1 MTEPRRTPP
10 AKDRPRREPRASS
23 SKVDPKKADAKM
35 AGAAPAPRAAESPV
49 RESKPRRSR
58 RSTKAR
64 WLPALFGFAG
74 AALFGGALLWGCRDD
89 ADESEDSGRARTTE
103 GASSAQPNGTASSAK
118 TSGDGDAAD
127 PSPSSSAA
135 SAKPA
140 PNVDPDAPWNGP
152 WLGATAFQTPVYA
165 EPRFGDDRIGYLR
178 QGAKVPVD
186 PKPIAKPNCK
196 QGWYKLIDGGY
207 VCGKYATLDMDNPR
221 VKLGVKAPDVGELTP
236 YKYAYNRYHGTP
248 LYRKPPSK
256 AEVDKF
262 EPYLAEE
269 KAKKEKKKAEEREA
283 RERAKSGGDKAEP
296 VASADAPRAADS
308 ASDDGERRAKKAKR
322 EAAPSA
328 TSPGTSPGASAGEA
342 RDEEGR
348 PSAEGSAVPTTSE
361 DAKAA
366 MDAIAALEPGA
377 EPEKPKE
384 PEKAWWQIAN
394 ETGEKPSVTLADMA
408 KDSGGSLEKRMAKGF
423 FVAVDKTVGWEG
435 RSYFRTT
442 NGFLAPMDRM
452 WLNKPPESKGVE
464 FPKDA
469 KSVFFVLADKA
480 RLYDVD
486 TAKKKAKDTG
496 PAKRFSGH
504 GLTGDVVTVDG
515 TEYKKLLSGSWIK
528 SSAGTFTEPG
538 KRPEM
543 ANGPSEK
550 WVDVNL
556 DKKTLVL
563 FVGDEPVYA
572 ALVSPGKRSKDKKKN
587 HATKEGVWR
596 IREKH
601 VAVTMD
607 GDGAGGDLPY
617 SIDDVP
623 FVEYYDG
630 SYALHAA
637 FWHSN
642 FGREMSH
649 GCVNLAPLDA
659 KHVFNWT
666 EPRLPRGWHA
676 VNATK
681 DRPGT
686 VVSIH
691 GS

>member
-1 MTEPRRTPP
+1 MTEPRRTTSREARSRATTARRTHRSGKAKWLP
-10 AKDRPRREPRASS
+10 ACFGFGIAALVGGGVLWGAGCREDDSVGDEPGRERTSEPEASS
-23 SKVDPKKADAKM
+23 TGKAKGAPAANAKADASDPAP
-35 AGAAPAPRAAESPV
+35 AGSGSAAP
-49 RESKPRRSR
+49 
-58 RSTKAR
+58 
-64 WLPALFGFAG
+64 
-74 AALFGGALLWGCRDD
+74 
-89 ADESEDSGRARTTE
+89 
-103 GASSAQPNGTASSAK
+103 
-118 TSGDGDAAD
+118 
-127 PSPSSSAA
+127 PSPT
-135 SAKPA
+135 
-140 PNVDPDAPWNGP
+140 VDPDAAWTGP

-165 EPRFGDDRIGYLR
+165 ETRFGDDRIGYLR

-186 PKPIAKPNCK
+186 PKPIAKANCK
-196 QGWYKLIDGGY
+196 QGWYKLAFGGY
-207 VCGKYATLDMDNPR
+207 VCGKYATLDMNSPR
-221 VKLGVKAPDVGELTP
+221 VKLGVKAPDLAETTP

-248 LYRKPPSK
+248 LYRKPPSR

-269 KAKKEKKKAEEREA
+269 KAKKDKKKADDKAAKEA
-283 RERAKSGGDKAEP
+283 KEAERERARSGSKDPEP
-296 VASADAPRAADS
+296 VASVPEED
-308 ASDDGERRAKKAKR
+308 ASDAGTDTEERRSKKAKR
-322 EAAPSA
+322 EITP
-328 TSPGTSPGASAGEA
+328 PREG

-348 PSAEGSAVPTTSE
+348 PAAEGSAVPTSD
-361 DAKAA
+361 DAKSA
-366 MDAIAALEPGA
+366 MDAIAELDPTLEA
-377 EPEKPKE
+377 DKPEKP
-384 PEKAWWQIAN
+384 WWQAAN
-394 ETGEKPSVTLADMA
+394 ESGEKPSVTLADMA
-408 KDSGGSLEKRMAKGF
+408 RDSGGSLEKRMAKGF

-442 NGFLAPMDRM
+442 NGFLAPTDRM
-452 WLNKPPESKGVE
+452 WLNKPPESKGIE

-469 KSVFFVLADKA
+469 KAVFFVTGDKA
-480 RLYDVD
+480 RLYEVD
-486 TAKKKAKDTG
+486 EAKKKSKDVG
-496 PAKRFSGH
+496 AAKRFSGY
-504 GLTGDVVTVDG
+504 GLTGDVLTVDG
-515 TEYKKLLSGSWIK
+515 TEFKKMIGGRWIK
-528 SSAGTFTEPG
+528 STSGTFTEPG
-538 KRPEM
+538 KRPEQ
-543 ANGPSEK
+543 AGPSDK

-572 ALVSPGKRSKDKKKN
+572 ALVSPGKKSNDKKKN
-587 HATKEGVWR
+587 HATKTGVWR

-659 KHVFNWT
+659 KYVFNWT
-666 EPRLPRGWHA
+666 EPRLPRGWHS

-681 DRPGT
+681 DKPGS

>member
-1 MTEPRRTPP
+1 MTEPRRPSSRD
-10 AKDRPRREPRASS
+10 ARPRRDPRA
-23 SKVDPKKADAKM
+23 PIRKADAT
-35 AGAAPAPRAAESPV
+35 AAASRAAEAPQTDKTRRV
-49 RESKPRRSR
+49 RRSAR
-58 RSTKAR
+58 AR
-64 WLPALFGFAG
+64 WLPAVIGFA
-74 AALFGGALLWGCRDD
+74 AAAVAGGALLWGCRDD
-89 ADESEDSGRARTTE
+89 DSEAEDSGRARTTE
-103 GASSAQPNGTASSAK
+103 AAPSSAPK
-118 TSGDGDAAD
+118 
-127 PSPSSSAA
+127 SAA
-135 SAKPA
+135 SASASADDEAARSGSGSGPPA
-140 PNVDPDAPWNGP
+140 GSAVPAIDPNAPWDGP

-165 EPRFGDDRIGYLR
+165 EPRFGEDRIGYLR

-186 PKPIAKPNCK
+186 PKPIAKANCK
-196 QGWYKLIDGGY
+196 QGWYKLVDGGY
-207 VCGKYATLDMDNPR
+207 VCGKYATLDMNSPR
-221 VKLGVKAPDVGELTP
+221 VKLGVKAPDLTDITP
-236 YKYAYNRYHGTP
+236 YKYAYNRFHGTP
-248 LYRKPPSK
+248 LYRKAPSR

-269 KAKKEKKKAEEREA
+269 KAKKEKKKSDEKAAREAEREA
-283 RERAKSGGDKAEP
+283 GRERAKSGGKEP
-296 VASADAPRAADS
+296 EPIASARDEHAGPADE
-308 ASDDGERRAKKAKR
+308 GERRARKAKR
-322 EAAPSA
+322 EA
-328 TSPGTSPGASAGEA
+328 SPVADG
-342 RDEEGR
+342 RDADGR
-348 PSAEGSAVPTTSE
+348 PIADGSAVPTSD

-366 MDAIAALEPGA
+366 MDAITALDPSA
-377 EPEKPKE
+377 ESEKPKE
-384 PEKAWWQIAN
+384 PEKPWWQIAN
-394 ETGEKPSVTLADMA
+394 ESGEKPSVTLADMA

-442 NGFLAPMDRM
+442 NGFLAPTDRM

-469 KSVFFVLADKA
+469 KAVFFVTSDKA

-486 TAKKKAKDTG
+486 AAKKKTKDTG
-496 PAKRFSGH
+496 PAKRFSAY

-515 TEYKKLLSGSWIK
+515 TELKKTLTGGWVK

-543 ANGPSEK
+543 ASGPTEK

-556 DKKTLVL
+556 DRKTLVL
-563 FVGDEPVYA
+563 FVGDQPVYA
-572 ALVSPGKRSKDKKKN
+572 ALISPGKRSKDKKKN

-596 IREKH
+596 IRDKH

-649 GCVNLAPLDA
+649 GCVNLSPIDA
-659 KHVFNWT
+659 KYVFNWT
-666 EPRLPRGWHA
+666 EPRLPRGWHS
-676 VNATK
+676 VSSTK
-681 DRPGT
+681 ERPGS